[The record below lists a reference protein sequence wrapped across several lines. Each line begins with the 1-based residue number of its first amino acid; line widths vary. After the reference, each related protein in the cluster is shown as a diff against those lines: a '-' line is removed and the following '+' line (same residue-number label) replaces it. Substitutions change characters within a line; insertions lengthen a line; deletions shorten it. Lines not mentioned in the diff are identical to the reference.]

1 VPEAPDRLGNAR
13 TLLKR
18 YLWCSFF
25 TDRYEKAAATGA
37 LQDYRALLG
46 PVKSGAK
53 SASPPI
59 FGLGLPDAEELLSAG
74 WPKKRERMA
83 RALLLLSFRGGAL
96 DLADGRE
103 ITPSNVGKREYHHLF
118 PVAYL
123 RNALG
128 IEEGEASTV
137 LNCALV
143 TWRTNRT
150 IGAKDPVG
158 YLRERAEAS
167 ALGEEA
173 LRNRLASHAIPFAA
187 LTSGDYEGFR
197 LARAEI
203 FEDAIVTLCDG
214 DDWAP
219 SGLA

>member
-1 VPEAPDRLGNAR
+1 
-13 TLLKR
+13 
-18 YLWCSFF
+18 
-25 TDRYEKAAATGA
+25 
-37 LQDYRALLG
+37 
-46 PVKSGAK
+46 
-53 SASPPI
+53 
-59 FGLGLPDAEELLSAG
+59 
-74 WPKKRERMA
+74 M
-83 RALLLLSFRGGAL
+83 
-96 DLADGRE
+96 
-103 ITPSNVGKREYHHLF
+103 
-118 PVAYL
+118 AYL